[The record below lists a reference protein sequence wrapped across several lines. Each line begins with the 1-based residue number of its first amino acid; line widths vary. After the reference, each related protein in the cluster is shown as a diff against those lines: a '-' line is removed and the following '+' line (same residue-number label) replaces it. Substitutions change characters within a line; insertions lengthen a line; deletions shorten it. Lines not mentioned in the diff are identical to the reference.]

1 MWNQYQKK
9 DYLALKDKKDFR
21 KIVRKDFDKYN
32 RFLKKSGLS
41 FDLIKIK
48 HASNLCLN
56 FDFKTETNNSSDEE
70 TNFACAKACDM
81 ANLSRRNYSNFRVG
95 IKPFAS
101 ISGSERVNQFFQII
115 NKYFK
120 PKNQ

>member
-1 MWNQYQKK
+1 MLNRISLISKWLKYVKSISKKVYLKKK

-56 FDFKTETNNSSDEE
+56 FGFKTETNNSSDEE
-70 TNFACAKACDM
+70 TIFACAKACDM
-81 ANLSRRNYSNFRVG
+81 ANLSRRN
-95 IKPFAS
+95 
-101 ISGSERVNQFFQII
+101 
-115 NKYFK
+115 
-120 PKNQ
+120 